1 MESEYGIDVVN
12 KYSFLIDD
20 DVDPFELLK
29 QQEDANQKLKQD
41 KTKKDE
47 KNDKAKKNK
56 ANKSKPVVLGAPKP
70 VEKISR
76 DDKPNRRPANLDKR
90 PPMKEDFFN
99 RDHEVP
105 PRRQGDF
112 QQNQERAPD
121 SNDGFRQNDGF
132 GNRGRGRGGRG
143 RGFGGGG
150 RGRGGFG
157 GDRGGFGG
165 KREFDR
171 RSGSDRT
178 GIKPVEK
185 REGGGSYNW
194 GTPADDI
201 AEPLNDTLNTSAED
215 QPTDVPADDL
225 ENKDPQET
233 SEEPAEVEEK
243 EMTLD
248 EWKASQAGRVK
259 PTYNLRKAGE
269 GCDDKQWKKTFLV
282 KKKVEEEQSEE
293 ESDDEEEVDSRHVN
307 IEIRFNDPARGGG
320 RGRGGRGRGDFGG
333 RGRGEFRGRGGFP
346 GRGGR
351 GGGFGN
357 SEGRGPQARKDNV
370 PNTEDENEFPA
381 LG

>member
-1 MESEYGIDVVN
+1 METEYGIDVVN

-29 QQEDANQKLKQD
+29 QQEDANLKLKQD
-41 KTKKDE
+41 KTKKDD

-56 ANKSKPVVLGAPKP
+56 ANKSKPVVLGAPKSEP
-70 VEKISR
+70 IKQTNR
-76 DDKPNRRPANLDKR
+76 DESKPNRRPANFDKR
-90 PPMKEDFFN
+90 PLKEDFFN

-112 QQNQERAPD
+112 QQNLDGAPD
-121 SNDGFRQNDGF
+121 SNDGFRQTDGF

-143 RGFGGGG
+143 RGFGGG
-150 RGRGGFG
+150 RGRGFG
-157 GDRGGFGG
+157 ERGGFGG

-194 GTPADDI
+194 GTPEDDI
-201 AEPLNDTLNTSAED
+201 AEPLNDTLNTSDEV
-215 QPTDVPADDL
+215 QTTDAPAADDV
-225 ENKDPQET
+225 ENKDPQEAV
-233 SEEPAEVEEK
+233 EESAAAEEK

-248 EWKASQAGRVK
+248 EWKASQAREK

-282 KKKVEEEQSEE
+282 KKKITEELSDE
-293 ESDDEEEVDSRHVN
+293 ESEDEEVEDSRHVN
-307 IEIRFNDPARGGG
+307 IEIRFNDPHRGGG
-320 RGRGGRGRGDFGG
+320 RGRGG

-351 GGGFGN
+351 GGGGGFGN
-357 SEGRGPQARKDNV
+357 SEGRPSQGSARKDNV